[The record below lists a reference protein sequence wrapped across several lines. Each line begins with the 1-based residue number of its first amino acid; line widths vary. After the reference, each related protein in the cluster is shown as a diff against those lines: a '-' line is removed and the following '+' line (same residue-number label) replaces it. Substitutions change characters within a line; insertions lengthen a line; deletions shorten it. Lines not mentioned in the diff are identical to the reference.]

1 MARSAQS
8 EGIVGRQSN
17 VGTVHFG
24 GKALISGD
32 EIVFRSIVEQ
42 MDDQTAAIDFVG
54 LAEQLG
60 IKAFVVAE
68 FDLPNRSFLN
78 AHSTMDSRW
87 LSYYTDEGF
96 PDVDPFLNRA
106 FSGGRAISVTCGDLA
121 SSDITT
127 PKSRLLNHG
136 LKDAGY
142 SKLLGAG
149 YQTQSADVIRWVS
162 LCFEQEI
169 PSVEPSAVAAFSCA
183 LNSFYDFEKSVGPL
197 SFVKKSL
204 QVSEPASAITPRERD
219 ALSFL
224 AAGRRIGQIAF
235 NMGISETMVHRH
247 LTSCQRKLNASTR
260 EQLIVKALRRR
271 IVSQ

>member
-1 MARSAQS
+1 VARLAQS
-8 EGIVGRQSN
+8 EVILGRQSN

-24 GKALISGD
+24 GKALISGA

-42 MDDQTAAIDFVG
+42 MDDQTAALDFVD
-54 LAEQLG
+54 LADQLG
-60 IKAFVVAE
+60 ISAFVVAE
-68 FDLPNRSFLN
+68 FDLPNRSSLN

-87 LSYYTDEGF
+87 LSYYMDEGF
-96 PDVDPFLNRA
+96 PDVDPFLNCA
-106 FSGGRAISVTCGDLA
+106 FSGGGAISVTCGDLA

-142 SKLLGAG
+142 SRLLGAG
-149 YQTQSADVIRWVS
+149 YQTQFADVIRWVS
-162 LCFEQEI
+162 LCFEQET
-169 PSVEPSAVAAFSCA
+169 PTLEPSAVEAFSCA
-183 LNSFYDFEKSVGPL
+183 LNSFYDFEKSVGP
-197 SFVKKSL
+197 SPFSNKTL

-235 NMGISETMVHRH
+235 SMGISETMVHRH
-247 LTSCQRKLNASTR
+247 LTSCQKKLSASTR
-260 EQLIVKALRRR
+260 EQLIVKALRHR

>member
-1 MARSAQS
+1 VVRSDQP
-8 EGIVGRQSN
+8 EVIVGRQSN

-24 GKALISGD
+24 GKALISGA

-42 MDDQTAAIDFVG
+42 MDDQTAALDFVD

-60 IKAFVVAE
+60 ISAFIVAE
-68 FDLPNRSFLN
+68 LDLPNRIFLN
-78 AHSTMDSRW
+78 AHSTMDSLW

-96 PDVDPFLNRA
+96 QDVDPFLNRA
-106 FSGGRAISVTCGDLA
+106 FSGGGAISVTCGDLA
-121 SSDITT
+121 SSDITA

-142 SKLLGAG
+142 SRLLGAG
-149 YQTQSADVIRWVS
+149 YQTQSADVMRWVS
-162 LCFEQEI
+162 LCFEQET
-169 PSVEPSAVAAFSCA
+169 PSVEPSAVEAFSCA
-183 LNSFYDFEKSVGPL
+183 LTSFYDFGRSVGTL
-197 SFVKKSL
+197 SFLNNTLKVPES
-204 QVSEPASAITPRERD
+204 ASAVTPRERD

-235 NMGISETMVHRH
+235 SMGISETMVHRH
-247 LTSCQRKLNASTR
+247 LTSCQKKLNASTR
-260 EQLIVKALRRR
+260 EQLIVKALRHR